1 MERLMRLADSVKVQI
16 NLAGD
21 IIHHM
26 NTFAHSVDIIRQSSN
41 LNELLPLTVA
51 LFQRM
56 ADRRNVRLE
65 TRLPDAAVT
74 VNTSPFF
81 LMNLLWP
88 CLDRTLVTAE
98 NRRTVLLGY
107 DKHAEEVLLWLSDE
121 AGVTASQTDD
131 TLLAGQASVLADAL
145 LDNASL
151 SYKGDR
157 LIIRLPVNPK
167 DGPGGPSTDR

>member
-1 MERLMRLADSVKVQI
+1 LDKGLWGNKI

-21 IIHHM
+21 IIHNM
-26 NTFAHSVDIIRQSSN
+26 NTFAHSVDIIRQWSN

-51 LFQRM
+51 PFQRM

-121 AGVTASQTDD
+121 AGATASQTDD
-131 TLLAGQASVLADAL
+131 TLLAGQVSVLA
-145 LDNASL
+145 SKV
-151 SYKGDR
+151 SS
-157 LIIRLPVNPK
+157 V
-167 DGPGGPSTDR
+167 